1 MISCRKKQCRMISG
15 NKGTFLK
22 PLKWLNPHHIVG
34 TLRDLCFLE
43 SLITC
48 SVWKNLRIHSFCKH
62 SIAEVHKKGI
72 EFVFC
77 HTAILSNILF
87 SNYTLDKFHLL
98 TLLWFSIGCVVYTVM
113 FPAHAPSELEDLFY
127 SCWLCFDCFQLPD
140 IPIFA
145 LNWRQSIHPWPHS
158 VSGENLHSM
167 NDWGR

>member
-1 MISCRKKQCRMISG
+1 MISCRKKQCRKISG

-48 SVWKNLRIHSFCKH
+48 SVWKNLRIHNFCKH
-62 SIAEVHKKGI
+62 SIVEVHKEGI

-77 HTAILSNILF
+77 HTAILSTILF
-87 SNYTLDKFHLL
+87 SNYTLDKFYLL
-98 TLLWFSIGCVVYTVM
+98 LYCDFQLAVLCVQWC
-113 FPAHAPSELEDLFY
+113 PSACPFRTRDFFY
-127 SCWLCFDCFQLPD
+127 SCWLCFDRFQPPN
-140 IPIFA
+140 IPVFA
-145 LNWRQSIHPWPHS
+145 LNWRQSIHPWSRS

>member
-1 MISCRKKQCRMISG
+1 MISCRKKQCRNTSG

-48 SVWKNLRIHSFCKH
+48 SVWKNLRIHNFCKH
-62 SIAEVHKKGI
+62 SIVEVHKEGI

-77 HTAILSNILF
+77 HTAILSNILS

-98 TLLWFSIGCVVYTVM
+98 TLLWFSIGCVVCTVM
-113 FPAHAPSELEDLFY
+113 FPACAPSELEDFY
-127 SCWLCFDCFQLPD
+127 SCWLCFDHFQPPN
-140 IPIFA
+140 IPVFA
-145 LNWRQSIHPWPHS
+145 LNWRQSIHPWYHS